1 MLQAYGGNTESSGLG
16 DIFDSHTHHLTT
28 VHSVFLR
35 HWDRLIDLEAKEMQV
50 QVWKKLYLYNKSS

>member
-50 QVWKKLYLYNKSS
+50 QV